1 MRILTVFLVSTI
13 MIPGC
18 SVSSLIQTRWE
29 YPAGARVRV
38 LCVPTKEVSEHT
50 IPFDMQLRTDLLEAY
65 YVEILTSD
73 SRRMYGTL
81 EALATTKLTELTFVR
96 VEITPEIVERV
107 LHDQVSQITVSD
119 PAENTLVLRLNIG
132 NRMPPRMSKAYE
144 DMKLKAY

>member
-1 MRILTVFLVSTI
+1 
-13 MIPGC
+13 
-18 SVSSLIQTRWE
+18 
-29 YPAGARVRV
+29 
-38 LCVPTKEVSEHT
+38 
-50 IPFDMQLRTDLLEAY
+50 
-65 YVEILTSD
+65 
-73 SRRMYGTL
+73 MYGTL